1 MGGCDRV
8 RQLER
13 RVAALRQQHDRSS
26 IVLQESTFRVAD
38 LGDRAGGLEVG
49 HHHGER
55 LVAAVFP
62 LTQSRNG
69 DVVGRGTGQVI
80 AADSLHGDDR
90 AGIDQPTRLRD
101 RSISLE
107 VWLARTMQR
116 EDRPAVRARDRLGM
130 ESSVGRIGVLGST
143 RGAQR

>member
-13 RVAALRQQHDRSS
+13 RVAALRQQYDRSS
-26 IVLQESTFRVAD
+26 IVLQESTLRVAD
-38 LGDRAGGLEVG
+38 LSDRAGGLEVG

-55 LVAAVFP
+55 LVAAVLS

-69 DVVGRGTGQVI
+69 DVVGRGTRQVI
-80 AADSLHGDDR
+80 AADSLNGNDR

-101 RSISLE
+101 RSVSLQ
-107 VWLARTMQR
+107 VRLAGTTQR

-130 ESSVGRIGVLGST
+130 ESSVGGIGVLGSAY
-143 RGAQR
+143 GAQR